1 MKKIFLLLC
10 MIQLANCSAQ
20 SLKNNSWILGKWEMK
35 MENKS
40 IFEEWT
46 MLDDST
52 FVGSSYLQDGNGK
65 RKVLETMELRSRRGV
80 SYYVPTV
87 KGQNNNQ
94 EVVFKISN
102 NEENKFTAE
111 NPEHDFPQRIYY
123 ELKSPNEL
131 KAQIEGTQK
140 GKPRKDEWI
149 FTK

>member
-1 MKKIFLLLC
+1 
-10 MIQLANCSAQ
+10 
-20 SLKNNSWILGKWEMK
+20 